1 MKKQFTT
8 KSCKYNWRKFERK
21 NKNFLNLKA
30 YEKQADQTDLSQRNK
45 SNECINSAQI
55 NSKVTDVKWPKEN
68 VAIVGKEF
76 LKTDKYSVKVRFFR
90 GGTIDDMED
99 SIKPILKREPDY
111 IILHVGTNN
120 ATNLTARDILDKLQ
134 ELKSKILNARK
145 SCKFIISQP
154 TLHSYN
160 GKAALTNHHLCN
172 LLEELNIDIAKN
184 RSIGSKHLGGK
195 GLHLNPHRTARL
207 ALNLKATIRKL

>member
-1 MKKQFTT
+1 
-8 KSCKYNWRKFERK
+8 
-21 NKNFLNLKA
+21 
-30 YEKQADQTDLSQRNK
+30 
-45 SNECINSAQI
+45 
-55 NSKVTDVKWPKEN
+55 
-68 VAIVGKEF
+68 
-76 LKTDKYSVKVRFFR
+76 
-90 GGTIDDMED
+90 MED
-99 SIKPILKREPDY
+99 NIKSTLKREPNQ

-172 LLEELNIDIAKN
+172 LLEELNIDIVKKRN
-184 RSIGSKHLGGK
+184 ISSKHLGGK
-195 GLHLNPHRTARL
+195 RLHLNPHGTARL

>member
-1 MKKQFTT
+1 
-8 KSCKYNWRKFERK
+8 
-21 NKNFLNLKA
+21 
-30 YEKQADQTDLSQRNK
+30 
-45 SNECINSAQI
+45 
-55 NSKVTDVKWPKEN
+55 
-68 VAIVGKEF
+68 
-76 LKTDKYSVKVRFFR
+76 
-90 GGTIDDMED
+90 MED
-99 SIKPILKREPDY
+99 NIKSTLKREPNQ

-172 LLEELNIDIAKN
+172 LLEELNIDIVNN
-184 RSIGSKHLGGK
+184 RNIGSKHLGGK
-195 GLHLNPHRTARL
+195 GLHLNLHGTARL
-207 ALNLKATIRKL
+207 ALNLKAAIRKL